1 MKMFDLR
8 IAQAVVVA
16 GLAAN
21 PSIGRS
27 QSVCLG
33 GDLSVIGATT
43 ATEVAEVGKTESV
56 ELSLTAQELVE
67 RQRIMS
73 AMKVLTKQQGAST
86 DQSMMM
92 TKKATEASASAYV
105 SQRQALAILDARQR
119 YASIGYDPC
128 GAVTKSQAFYQSVQS
143 ASQQQAAIQSG
154 VSFRPGQYGDPA
166 QWSKAALN
174 GSSFD
179 ANALFGGDQQKA
191 QDYIGFVIG
200 PSEKRNPT
208 IEGTAEGQ
216 VLTLGKNNKDSYK
229 SVVVTTLSSI
239 AADYAPNG
247 PVEQA
252 RNLSKHWVADDG
264 GMQWAAAT
272 TDNSERGLLQ
282 DAVRIEAANLAV
294 MAQQIKAGRR
304 SELVAASLLLARVN
318 ASVDAQA
325 ASSGRNGPS
334 EPNGTMRKASI
345 EGGGR

>member
-1 MKMFDLR
+1 MRMRNLKK
-8 IAQAVVVA
+8 V
-16 GLAAN
+16 LAAVAASVALD
-21 PSIGRS
+21 PSIVRA

-33 GDLSVIGATT
+33 GDIPIIGATA
-43 ATEVAEVGKTESV
+43 ATEVAEVGQTASV
-56 ELSLTAQELVE
+56 EGSLTAQELLE
-67 RQRIMS
+67 RQRILS

-92 TKKATEASASAYV
+92 TQKATEASASSYV
-105 SQRQALAILDARQR
+105 AQRQALSVLDVRQR

-128 GAVTKSQAFYQSVQS
+128 GAVTKSKAFYQSVQS
-143 ASQQQAAIQSG
+143 AAQKQSAIQSG
-154 VSFRPGQYGDPA
+154 VTFRPGQYGDPA
-166 QWSKAALN
+166 QWTKVALN
-174 GSSFD
+174 GSNFD

-191 QDYIGFVIG
+191 QEYINFIIG
-200 PSEKRNPT
+200 PAERRNTT

-216 VLTLGKNNKDSYK
+216 IFTLGKNNRDSYK

-239 AADYAPNG
+239 AADYAPGG

-252 RNLSKHWVADDG
+252 KNLSKHWVGDDG

-294 MAQQIKAGRR
+294 MAQQIKSGRR
-304 SELVAASLLLARVN
+304 SELVAASLLLAKVN
-318 ASVDAQA
+318 ASADTQA

-334 EPNGTMRKASI
+334 EPKGAVRKASV
-345 EGGGR
+345 EGEAR